1 MVELIVNNNIS
12 SECSRGAYRM
22 SLIFLF
28 SLLRISFLT
37 FPSLNMYT
45 YSKFSHTHT
54 CHNVS
59 YITDFPRFPRGIGTS
74 ETLNS
79 VLGWGVVIHFVPSLP
94 G

>member
-12 SECSRGAYRM
+12 SECSSGAYRM

-59 YITDFPRFPRGIGTS
+59 YITDFLRFPRGIGTS